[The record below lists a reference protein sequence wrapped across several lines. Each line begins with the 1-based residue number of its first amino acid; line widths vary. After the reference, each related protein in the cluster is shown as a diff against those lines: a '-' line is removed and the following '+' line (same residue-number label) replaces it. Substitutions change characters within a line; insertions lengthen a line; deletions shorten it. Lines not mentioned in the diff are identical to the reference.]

1 MRGQRVGRGL
11 GLGMSSLGFWERLP
25 RRNRKF
31 PKFAVGPDPVNVFRS
46 FGSERGGG
54 GKHIGEG

>member
-1 MRGQRVGRGL
+1 
-11 GLGMSSLGFWERLP
+11 LP